1 MKQIIWLVQRDLVSQ
16 QYQDDLNDVDI
27 LKRLNLEV
35 VEFDLIPFE
44 NKIVGLEYLNVS
56 DDLHY
61 IVRAGTNAMRVFLE
75 TGNGLT
81 KNVWHRIKG
90 DLHYSIEN
98 FDQKNYLSIPNLPC
112 VNKDSE
118 LLDLSVNTDLYASFS
133 SDKFIKPTSDLKAF
147 DAGILEAGQVVK
159 HFIENGF
166 HHKDYQKNNVLISS
180 LKKIIEEYRFFICKN
195 EVVGSSRYFVNGRL
209 NISTYIPEF
218 LTMAVKRY
226 IDIYHP
232 SDLFVL
238 DLGLLDNGNIEIVE
252 YNCFSAS
259 GTYAIDRFN
268 LFKTITDLTSNTLFH
283 Q

>member
-61 IVRAGTNAMRVFLE
+61 IVRAGTNAIRVFLE

-81 KNVWHRIKG
+81 QNVWHKIKG
-90 DLHYSIEN
+90 DLYYSIKN
-98 FDQKNYLSIPNLPC
+98 FDQKNYLSIPDLPC
-112 VNKDSE
+112 INKDSE

-133 SDKFIKPTSDLKAF
+133 SDKFIKPTCDLKAF

-166 HHKDYQKNNVLISS
+166 HHKDYQKNNVIISS
-180 LKKIIEEYRFFICKN
+180 LKNIIEEYRFFICKN

-209 NISTYIPEF
+209 NISTYVPEL
-218 LTMAVKRY
+218 LTMAAKRY
-226 IDIYHP
+226 IDTYSP
-232 SDLFVL
+232 SKLFVL
-238 DLGLLDNGNIEIVE
+238 DLGLLDNEKIEIVE

-259 GTYAIDRFN
+259 GTYAIDRADMFN
-268 LFKTITDLTSNTLFH
+268 RINKFLNS
-283 Q
+283 